1 MANKEIMNIASDMT
15 NEIQIENIDPISLL
29 TSLMSGK
36 KDDKLLGIVHN
47 ITSKLEE
54 KINTGKI
61 DKNVLEKEAE
71 NILNKFKKPKEEPVD

>member
-1 MANKEIMNIASDMT
+1 
-15 NEIQIENIDPISLL
+15 
-29 TSLMSGK
+29 MSGK

-61 DKNVLEKEAE
+61 DKNMLEKEAE
-71 NILNKFKKPKEEPVD
+71 NILNKFKNPKEESID